1 MKILV
6 TGGAGF
12 IGSWVAERYLQ
23 RGHEVVVVDNLS
35 TGKKEFVPD
44 GAEFYPVDIRDKKSM
59 EDLFREKKFDI
70 VNHHAAQSS
79 VAVSVKDP
87 FEDFTNN
94 VYGSMILLEMAKEYG
109 VSKFIFASTGG
120 AIYGEPEKNPVSEE
134 HKLEPVS
141 PYAFSKMVFERYLD
155 YYHDVFGISFIALR
169 YGNVYGPRQSPFGE
183 AGVIAIFSYRMLKEE
198 ECYIYGDG
206 DQERDFVYV
215 EDVAE
220 ANVKALEL
228 LFNSDNLCFKF
239 NIGTGKGI
247 SVNSIFKILAKRI
260 GYDRKPVYMP
270 RREGEVYKIYLDSKK
285 AGEVLNWKPVITFE
299 QGVDKV
305 VEWFKNEGSEKT

>member
-1 MKILV
+1 MKVLV

-12 IGSWVAERYLQ
+12 IGSWVAKKYLQ
-23 RGHEVVVVDNLS
+23 KGHKVVVVDNLS
-35 TGKKEFVPD
+35 TGRKEFVPE
-44 GAEFYPVDIRDKKSM
+44 GAEFYHVDIRDKKSM
-59 EDLFREKKFDI
+59 ENLFKENKFDI

-79 VAVSVKDP
+79 VAVSVKNP

-94 VYGSMILLEMAKEYG
+94 IYGSMVLLEMSRKYG
-109 VSKFIFASTGG
+109 ISNFIFASTGG
-120 AIYGEPEKNPVSEE
+120 AIYGEPKKNPVSEE
-134 HKLEPVS
+134 HKLEPIS

-155 YYHDVFGISFIALR
+155 YYHDVFGINFIALR

-183 AGVIAIFSYRMLKEE
+183 AGVIAIFSYRMLKKE

-206 DQERDFVYV
+206 NQERDFVYV

-220 ANVKALEL
+220 ANVRVLEL
-228 LFNSDNLCFKF
+228 LFNSNKLSLKL

-247 SVNSIFKILAKRI
+247 SINSLFKILAGKI
-260 GYDRKPVYMP
+260 GYDKKPVYKA

-285 AGEVLNWKPVITFE
+285 ASKVLNWEPVVTFE
-299 QGVDKV
+299 QGVNEV
-305 VEWFKNEGSEKT
+305 VEWFKDERN